1 MVIGRREREREKKGG
16 RSKEKAHTL
25 KKTTVTISIVSK
37 RDGWCC

>member
-1 MVIGRREREREKKGG
+1 MVNFRGEREKKGG

-25 KKTTVTISIVSK
+25 KTTVTISIVSK

>member
-1 MVIGRREREREKKGG
+1 MINDRGEREKRGEDQK
-16 RSKEKAHTL
+16 RKHTHF